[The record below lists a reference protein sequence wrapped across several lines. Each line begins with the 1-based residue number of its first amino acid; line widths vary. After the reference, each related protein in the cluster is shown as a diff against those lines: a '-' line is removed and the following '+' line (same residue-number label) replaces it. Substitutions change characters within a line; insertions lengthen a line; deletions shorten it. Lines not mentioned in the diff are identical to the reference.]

1 MRPLAG
7 RVRQFG
13 VVVTHGR
20 KSGTRYETP
29 VNVFDTDDGVVI
41 ALTYGE
47 QVDWLK
53 NVIAAGECEIVRSG
67 DTQQFQSPIVVD
79 GDEAL
84 AYFPS
89 VVRPILGALGVE
101 RFLLLTTK

>member
-1 MRPLAG
+1 MKPIARRAP
-7 RVRQFG
+7 QFG

-20 KSGTRYETP
+20 KSGARYETP
-29 VNVFDTDDGVVI
+29 VNVFDTDEGVVI

-47 QVDWLK
+47 NVDWLK
-53 NVIAAGECEIVRSG
+53 NVMAAGGCEVIRSG
-67 DTQQFQSPIVVD
+67 VVQQFQSPAVVD
-79 GDEAL
+79 GDEVL

-89 VVRPILGALGVE
+89 VLRPVFGAIGVE

>member
-1 MRPLAG
+1 MRPFA
-7 RVRQFG
+7 RRTPQFG

-20 KSGTRYETP
+20 KSGTRFETP

-47 QVDWLK
+47 NVDWLK
-53 NVIAAGECEIVRSG
+53 NVLVAGECEVIRSRVA
-67 DTQQFQSPIVVD
+67 QQFQSPVVVD

-89 VVRPILGALGVE
+89 VLHPVFGAIGVE